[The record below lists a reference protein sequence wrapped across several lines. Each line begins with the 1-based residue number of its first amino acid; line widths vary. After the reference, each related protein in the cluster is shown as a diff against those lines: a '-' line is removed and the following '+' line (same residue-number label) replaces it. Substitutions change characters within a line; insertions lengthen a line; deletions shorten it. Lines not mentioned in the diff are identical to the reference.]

1 MCKFDHGRSIF
12 WNVVPQLFVNFE
24 CEKKTVCLGQG
35 GLPMDNNAVLLLVL
49 QFCRAQPGGSESAGG
64 GWSCQL
70 SPQKCICLLGQMLR
84 CKVLQPG
91 DRCPALSGCRLSR
104 PKRLP
109 AHPETWTEADV
120 RRQSTQVAARY
131 QVTSDRPIRCL
142 ETLGRPMGG
151 PGLRAERPD
160 VKPRGRRS
168 RTVSPVVPQ

>member
-1 MCKFDHGRSIF
+1 MQCSYWFCSSAERSLGGPRAPVAAGAASSHRK
-12 WNVVPQLFVNFE
+12 NAFV
-24 CEKKTVCLGQG
+24 
-35 GLPMDNNAVLLLVL
+35 
-49 QFCRAQPGGSESAGG
+49 SSA
-64 GWSCQL
+64 S
-70 SPQKCICLLGQMLR
+70 QMLR

>member
-1 MCKFDHGRSIF
+1 MGSLPPSVRQNPKEQ
-12 WNVVPQLFVNFE
+12 QLFFV
-24 CEKKTVCLGQG
+24 KPSLSQG
-35 GLPMDNNAVLLLVL
+35 VLTMDNNAVLLLVL
-49 QFCRAQPGGSESAGG
+49 QFCRAQPGGSQSAGG

>member
-1 MCKFDHGRSIF
+1 
-12 WNVVPQLFVNFE
+12 
-24 CEKKTVCLGQG
+24 
-35 GLPMDNNAVLLLVL
+35 MDNNAVLLLVL
-49 QFCRAQPGGSESAGG
+49 QFCRAQPGGSQSAGG

-160 VKPRGRRS
+160 VKPGAGEAGPSHLWCRS
-168 RTVSPVVPQ
+168 SGPGAVGAHPDFSDVWNVSPARWSIVKQACSMFRNP

>member
-1 MCKFDHGRSIF
+1 
-12 WNVVPQLFVNFE
+12 
-24 CEKKTVCLGQG
+24 
-35 GLPMDNNAVLLLVL
+35 MDNNAVLLLVL

-142 ETLGRPMGG
+142 ETLGRPMRG

-168 RTVSPVVPQ
+168 RTVSPVVPQQWPRRRGCPSRFLRCLECLSSQVVHCETGMLHVQESL